1 MTDQSTDT
9 AVSARDLLKIRNF
22 RLLWGGQI
30 VSNFGDAITHLT
42 LVLYINRLTD
52 GNTQAIAWLLIA
64 LALPMAT
71 LGLVAGVF
79 VDRWDRKRVMIISDL
94 LRGVLTLG
102 FVAAAVWEQLWLIY
116 VLAFLHA
123 SIASFF
129 SPARGAVIPLIV
141 PKDGLLAA
149 NSLSQTTLV
158 FIRVLGTAVAG
169 FLVGT
174 LNTFTPAFLID
185 ASTFFI
191 SALFIIQLI
200 LPETQVEES
209 TEKPTVSTKLILSE
223 LSEGIKLIAGSRI
236 LIGVL
241 VAISITMLGL
251 GAVNVLLAPMLVNE
265 MGLPETWFGGLEL
278 AQTLGM
284 IISGTTITALAS
296 RIKPTNLISGALILT
311 GIVLTF
317 FTVITNIWAMFP
329 ALFLIGLT
337 VPPVNAGISTILQTS
352 VDNQI
357 LGRVTSALH
366 AVIQTS
372 NLLSMFLAG
381 VVATAVGT
389 RNVFLISGIIVVLAG
404 LAAFQIFRGYAGGRE
419 TAVTPTIQE
428 AETAL

>member
-1 MTDQSTDT
+1 MSES
-9 AVSARDLLKIRNF
+9 APAPSISARDLLKIGNF
-22 RLLWGGQI
+22 RLLWSGQLI
-30 VSNFGDAITHLT
+30 SNFGDAVTQLT
-42 LVLYINRLTD
+42 LVLYINRLTE

-79 VDRWDRKRVMIISDL
+79 VDRWNRQRTMIVSDV
-94 LRGVLTLG
+94 LRGLLTLG
-102 FVAAAVWEQLWLIY
+102 LVVAVIWQQLWLIY

-123 SIASFF
+123 TVSSFF
-129 SPARGAVIPLIV
+129 GPARGAVIPLVV

-185 ASTFFI
+185 AVTFFI
-191 SALFIIQLI
+191 SALFIVRLV
-200 LPETQVEES
+200 LPEVKLAES
-209 TEKPTVSTKLILSE
+209 GRETAVTAKLILAQ
-223 LSEGIKLIAGSRI
+223 LSEGVQLIARSRI
-236 LIGVL
+236 LIGVM

-284 IISGTTITALAS
+284 IISGTAVTALAS
-296 RIKPTNLISGALILT
+296 RIKPTSLISAALILT
-311 GIVLTF
+311 GIVLGF
-317 FTVITNIWAMFP
+317 FAAVTNIWAMFP
-329 ALFLIGLT
+329 ALFFIGLT
-337 VPPVNAGISTILQTS
+337 IPPVNAGISTIMQTS
-352 VDNQI
+352 VENQI

-372 NLLSMFLAG
+372 NLLSMFFAG
-381 VVATAVGT
+381 IVAVAVGT
-389 RNVFLISGIIVVLAG
+389 RNVFLISGIIVAIAG
-404 LAAFQIFRGYAGGRE
+404 LASAQIFRGYTSGV
-419 TAVTPTIQE
+419 TAVAPVLNE

>member
-1 MTDQSTDT
+1 MSDPSITPAT
-9 AVSARDLLKIRNF
+9 SARDLLKIRNF
-22 RLLWGGQI
+22 RLLWCGQI
-30 VSNFGDAITHLT
+30 VTNFGDAVTQLT
-42 LVLYINRLTD
+42 LVLYINRLTN

-79 VDRWDRKRVMIISDL
+79 VDRWDRQRTMIISDL

-102 FVAAAVWEQLWLIY
+102 FVAAAIWQQLWLIY
-116 VLAFLHA
+116 LLAFLHA
-123 SIASFF
+123 TVSSFF
-129 SPARGAVIPLIV
+129 APARGAVIPLAV

-169 FLVGT
+169 FLVGA

-185 ASTFFI
+185 AATFFI
-191 SALFIIQLI
+191 SALFIKRLI
-200 LPETQVEES
+200 LPEAALADS
-209 TEKPTVSTKLILSE
+209 IEKTSINSKHILSQ

-236 LIGVL
+236 LIGIM

-284 IISGTTITALAS
+284 ILSGVAITALAS
-296 RIKPTNLISGALILT
+296 RIKPTSLISTSLILT
-311 GIVLTF
+311 GIVLAF
-317 FTVITNIWAMFP
+317 FSTINSIWQMFP
-329 ALFLIGLT
+329 ALFLVGLT
-337 VPPVNAGISTILQTS
+337 VPPVNAGISTIMQTS

-372 NLLSMFLAG
+372 NLLSMLLAG
-381 VVATAVGT
+381 VVAAAVGT
-389 RNVFLISGIIVVLAG
+389 RNVFLISGIIVVIAG
-404 LAAFQIFRGYAGGRE
+404 LTAAQCFRGYK
-419 TAVTPTIQE
+419 AVKSPPTKSTIQ
-428 AETAL
+428 TAA

>member
-1 MTDQSTDT
+1 MRNPINEQPGA

-30 VSNFGDAITHLT
+30 ISNFGDAVTQLT
-42 LVLYINRLTD
+42 LVLYINRLTGGD
-52 GNTQAIAWLLIA
+52 TQSIAWLLIA

-79 VDRWDRKRVMIISDL
+79 VDRWNRQRTMIISDL
-94 LRGVLTLG
+94 LRGILTLG

-123 SIASFF
+123 TISSFF
-129 SPARGAVIPLIV
+129 SPARGAVIPLVV
-141 PKDGLLAA
+141 PKEGLLAA

-174 LNTFTPAFLID
+174 LHTFTPAFLID
-185 ASTFFI
+185 AATFFI
-191 SALFIIQLI
+191 SALFIVRLI
-200 LPETQVEES
+200 LPETKVEES
-209 TEKPTVSTKLILSE
+209 TAKTTVNTKLILAE
-223 LSEGIKLIAGSRI
+223 LSEGIKLIAASRI
-236 LIGVL
+236 LIGVMA
-241 VAISITMLGL
+241 AISITMLGL

-284 IISGTTITALAS
+284 ILSGATITALAA
-296 RIKPTNLISGALILT
+296 RFKPTSLISTSLIALGVIL
-311 GIVLTF
+311 GF
-317 FTVITNIWAMFP
+317 FAAINNIWQMFP
-329 ALFLIGLT
+329 ALFIIGLT
-337 VPPVNAGISTILQTS
+337 TPPVNAGISTILQTG
-352 VDNQI
+352 VENQI
-357 LGRVTSALH
+357 LGRVTGALH

-381 VVATAVGT
+381 VVAAAVGT
-389 RNVFLISGIIVVLAG
+389 RNVFLISGVIVVIAG
-404 LAAFQIFRGYAGGRE
+404 LASAQIFRGYQLAQPFAAARQS
-419 TAVTPTIQE
+419 TSD
-428 AETAL
+428 